1 MSIRKTNPLRQ
12 IKRQPK
18 ILALGEGKQVN
29 VDGIE
34 FTYKAS
40 GEDTEGHFAFTEG
53 IVAPHRGAPAHIHH
67 LEDEAFYVL
76 EGKFEVECAD
86 ESFRAGPGSFVLLP
100 KGLPHRFQ
108 NISEKPGRLLC
119 VQSPSGVEQFF
130 EHMSALN
137 EEGLPDPERL
147 HQLTAKYGIE
157 FLPDEK

>member
-1 MSIRKTNPLRQ
+1 M
-12 IKRQPK
+12 
-18 ILALGEGKQVN
+18 N

-53 IVAPHRGAPAHIHH
+53 IVASHRGAPAHIHH

-76 EGKFEVECAD
+76 EGKFEIECAD

-119 VQSPSGVEQFF
+119 VPSPSGVEQFF

-137 EEGLPDPERL
+137 EEGLPD
-147 HQLTAKYGIE
+147 
-157 FLPDEK
+157 